1 MKSKENVIDMLDIK
15 IPKERIG
22 VLIGENGEVKSKIEE
37 RSGAELEID
46 SKTGL
51 VEIDVEDIDDPLM
64 PMQIEDVIKA
74 IGRGFN
80 PKKALK
86 ILNKDVYFELL
97 DMRDYVGKNANAV
110 KRISGRV
117 IGKNGRSRELIE
129 ELTKTYV
136 SVYGNTIG
144 IIGGSVEISIAKR
157 AIEMLLDGS
166 EHSTVFSFLEK
177 SRRDIKMARSGFYI
191 ED

>member
-1 MKSKENVIDMLDIK
+1 MIDIK

-22 VLIGENGEVKSKIEE
+22 VLIGENGEVKSEIEE

-64 PMQIEDVIKA
+64 PMQVEDVIKA

-80 PKKALK
+80 PNKALK
-86 ILNKDVYFELL
+86 IFDKDVYFELL

-110 KRISGRV
+110 HRISGRV
-117 IGKNGRSRELIE
+117 IGKNGRSREIIE

-166 EHSTVFSFLEK
+166 EHSSVFSFLEK
-177 SRRDIKMARSGFYI
+177 SRADIKKARSGFYI
-191 ED
+191 EE